1 MNTKQEITISL
12 SKCGSNQ
19 YSITQ
24 TLSPFDN
31 ETTKKTEEKMEP
43 YVINESGDSS
53 TRAIGNLSAQKMRL
67 PRKVKTR
74 ESKVLKLLDEN
85 KFFRGDAL

>member
-1 MNTKQEITISL
+1 M
-12 SKCGSNQ
+12 
-19 YSITQ
+19 
-24 TLSPFDN
+24 
-31 ETTKKTEEKMEP
+31 ETHA
-43 YVINESGDSS
+43 INESGDSS